1 MSELDNGHGERRL
14 LIVDDEERYARSLS
28 AHLIDKGYSVRVVCS
43 GEEAVA
49 LASVFQPNIVLLDL
63 MMPGLGG
70 VETLKALKQM
80 DPVSRIVI
88 ISAADHDEVI
98 RGALKLGADFY
109 LCKPIKLGELD
120 QLVHTLAPTLPGA
133 A

>member
-1 MSELDNGHGERRL
+1 MELDNGHGERRL

-28 AHLIDKGYSVRVVCS
+28 AHLADKGYGIRVVCS

-49 LASVFQPNIVLLDL
+49 LAGVFQPNIVLLDL

-70 VETLKALKQM
+70 VETLKALKEM
-80 DPVSRIVI
+80 NPASHIVI

-109 LCKPIKLGELD
+109 LCKPIKLNELD
-120 QLVHTLAPTLPGA
+120 QLIHTFTLSLPGA